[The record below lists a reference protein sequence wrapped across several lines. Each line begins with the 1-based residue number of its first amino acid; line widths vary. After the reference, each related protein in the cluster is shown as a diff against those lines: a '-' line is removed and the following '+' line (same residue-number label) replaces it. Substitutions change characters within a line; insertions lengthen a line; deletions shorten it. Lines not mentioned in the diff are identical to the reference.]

1 MQHST
6 LNTELKDNEI
16 VPKVT
21 RITGAEAIVKSLAHL
36 GVTDIFG
43 YPGGAIMPT
52 YDALH
57 ENGHIRHILVRHEQG
72 AVMAASGYA
81 RISNKVGFCI
91 ATSGPGATNLI
102 TGIADAMLDSIPV
115 VCITGQV
122 ASHLIG
128 TDAFQEADIMGMTIP
143 ITKWNYQISNAYDIP
158 HILAKAMHVAND
170 GRPGPVLIDITK
182 DAQFG
187 LMDFNPVSVDPFF
200 CEPEVVEDN
209 VFIEA
214 AKLINAA
221 KKPYIF
227 SGHGV
232 SIANA
237 EADLIKFA
245 EKTGI
250 PVACTLHGLSTIDVK
265 HKLYAG
271 MLGMHGNYGSNILT
285 NEADLI
291 IAIGMRF
298 DDRVTGVL
306 TNYAKQAKI
315 IHIDIDIAEINKNV
329 KTDVAICA
337 DARHALAELIKHVNV
352 NQHDEW
358 IGEFRKLYQKEYDVV
373 IKEQIAPTSA
383 TKIKM
388 AEVVRMLSNKTQGK
402 AIIVSDVGQH
412 QMIAARYYEFA
423 TPKSHITSG
432 GLGTMGFALPTAIG
446 VKFGEPNREVIAI
459 IGDGGFQMNIQELG
473 VLLQEKI
480 AVKII
485 ILNNEFLGMVRQWQE
500 MFFEKRYSFTNMIN
514 PDFVKVA
521 DAYGIEGLRIDK
533 HEELPGALDRLL
545 NSKSSFLLEIMVEKE
560 GKVFPMVPQGCGVGD
575 VRLV

>member
-1 MQHST
+1 MKIS
-6 LNTELKDNEI
+6 
-16 VPKVT
+16 
-21 RITGAEAIVKSLAHL
+21 GAEAIVRSLVHL

-52 YDALH
+52 YDALF
-57 ENGHIRHILVRHEQG
+57 ENKHLRHILVRHEQG
-72 AVMAASGYA
+72 AVMAAGGYA
-81 RISNKVGFCI
+81 RISGKVGVCI

-102 TGIADAMLDSIPV
+102 TGIADAMLDSIPII
-115 VCITGQV
+115 CITGQV
-122 ASHLIG
+122 SSHLIG
-128 TDAFQEADIMGMTIP
+128 TDAFQEADIIGMTVP
-143 ITKWNYQISNAYDIP
+143 VTKWNLQVNRSSDIP
-158 HILAKAMHVAND
+158 HVLAKAMHVAGS
-170 GRPGPVLIDITK
+170 GRPGPVLIDVTK

-187 LMDFNPVSVDPFF
+187 KLDFDPVSIDPFI
-200 CEPEVVEDN
+200 CEPEVIEEN
-209 VFIEA
+209 KFIAVAE
-214 AKLINAA
+214 LINKAQ
-221 KKPYIF
+221 KPYIF
-227 SGHGV
+227 SGHGIA
-232 SIANA
+232 IANA
-237 EADLIKFA
+237 ESELIQFA

-250 PVACTLHGLSTIDVK
+250 PVACTLHGLSTIDFK

-315 IHIDIDIAEINKNV
+315 IHIDIDNAEIDKNV
-329 KTDVAICA
+329 KTDLSICG
-337 DARHALAELIKHVNV
+337 DAKLVLQELIKYVQPN
-352 NQHDEW
+352 NHDRW
-358 IGEFRKLYQKEYDVV
+358 IAKFKTLYQEEYNVV
-373 IKEQIAPTSA
+373 IREQINQTSGH
-383 TKIKM
+383 KIKM
-388 AEVVRMLSNKTQGK
+388 AEVIKMLSDKTNGS
-402 AIIVSDVGQH
+402 AVIVSDVGQH

-423 TPKSHITSG
+423 SPKAHLTSG

-446 VKFGEPNREVIAI
+446 AKFGAPEREVIAI

-500 MFFEKRYSFTNMIN
+500 MFFEQRYSFTNMIN

-521 DAYGIEGLRIDK
+521 DAYGIDAIRVEK
-533 HEELPGALDRLL
+533 HEDLPAALDKLL
-545 NSKSSFLLEIMVEKE
+545 QSTSSFLLEVMVEKE
-560 GKVFPMVPQGCGVGD
+560 GKVFPMVPQGCGVGE